1 MKLVTI
7 AASRLRFEIYNFRIR
22 NTSASDPI
30 TSSVVGSMHH
40 LVMVC
45 GRILKEA
52 IELGKWGLATG
63 RVATEEPKVSH
74 NEGVGEG
81 SFGVHQPT

>member
-1 MKLVTI
+1 MTVVIDSSFDHLFTYPGIFCDGPKETVYMKLVTI

-30 TSSVVGSMHH
+30 TSSVFGSMRH

-45 GRILKEA
+45 GRILRER
-52 IELGKWGLATG
+52 G
-63 RVATEEPKVSH
+63 H
-74 NEGVGEG
+74 
-81 SFGVHQPT
+81 